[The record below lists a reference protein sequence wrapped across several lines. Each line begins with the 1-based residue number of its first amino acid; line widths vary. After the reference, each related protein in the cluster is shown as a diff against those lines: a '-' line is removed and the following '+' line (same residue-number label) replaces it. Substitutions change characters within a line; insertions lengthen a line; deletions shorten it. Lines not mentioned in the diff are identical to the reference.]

1 MHYPNLRAEMARSEV
16 GADELGMHTGLS
28 IATVYRRLHDGS
40 FTAKEAQAIQEKL
53 FPNCS
58 IDYLFADESEV
69 MTDGQDSDVAAGG

>member
-16 GADELGMHTGLS
+16 GADGLGMHTGLS

-40 FTAKEAQAIQEKL
+40 FTAAEAQAIQEQL

-58 IDYLFADESEV
+58 IEYLFADESEV
-69 MTDGQDSDVAAGG
+69 MTDGQDSDASAGG

>member
-28 IATVYRRLHDGS
+28 IATVYRRLHDGN
-40 FTAKEAQAIQEKL
+40 FTTAEAKSIHEKL

-69 MTDGQDSDVAAGG
+69 ITDGQDSDVAAGG

>member
-16 GADELGMHTGLS
+16 GADGLGMHTGLS

-40 FTAKEAQAIQEKL
+40 FTAAEAQAIQEQL

-58 IDYLFADESEV
+58 IEYLFADESEV
-69 MTDGQDSDVAAGG
+69 MTDGQDSDAAAGG